1 MRCCLLPGSG
11 LSTSTQSI
19 LFDSSVTLRS
29 YNPITSLAYG
39 MATVLP
45 KTSASVWAD
54 HFPSLCARDQI
65 PKKTP
70 ICKEFTIW
78 AHLTGCW
85 VRSGT
90 QSWLMAR
97 ERPSPSLFV
106 GSPGW
111 VCCGSH
117 ICAQASWQVSQSIPK
132 GFVGKALTLVWKQL
146 PAICLL
152 RRDVSVAPRGTHS
165 EFMSLSV
172 TPSPPRRTLR
182 RGNWG
187 WVTLQH
193 LDETSESNSLNSCLT
208 TCQLLP
214 TTPRSVSFQMRV
226 FYWVSLTIFLPKYM
240 GCLVE
245 DTGPFQHSRMSLCPP
260 LSSSRSPV
268 FWPLSLKVSFTT
280 SLLS

>member
-19 LFDSSVTLRS
+19 LFDFSVTLRS

-45 KTSASVWAD
+45 KTSASVWAG

-106 GSPGW
+106 GGPLGECVVDPTSVPRL
-111 VCCGSH
+111 H
-117 ICAQASWQVSQSIPK
+117 
-132 GFVGKALTLVWKQL
+132 GKY
-146 PAICLL
+146 
-152 RRDVSVAPRGTHS
+152 
-165 EFMSLSV
+165 
-172 TPSPPRRTLR
+172 PSPSQRGLWGRPWLWSGSSSQPSACWGGMSVLPPEALIQSSCHCLWLHLLPVELWGEGTGAEWPSSIWMRPRRATAWTAASPPASFYPPPPGLFPFKCVYFT
-182 RGNWG
+182 GSAWQFFYPNIWG
-187 WVTLQH
+187 A
-193 LDETSESNSLNSCLT
+193 
-208 TCQLLP
+208 
-214 TTPRSVSFQMRV
+214 
-226 FYWVSLTIFLPKYM
+226 
-240 GCLVE
+240 
-245 DTGPFQHSRMSLCPP
+245 
-260 LSSSRSPV
+260 
-268 FWPLSLKVSFTT
+268 
-280 SLLS
+280 